1 MMKLGKIFIFAP
13 KIDIFESKLG
23 NGKSSICKMKLKNEI
38 GETQLEVQNDFP
50 MRNSYL
56 GHFNLKYSP
65 FSFKISSFPPKMT
78 LFLSW

>member
-1 MMKLGKIFIFAP
+1 
-13 KIDIFESKLG
+13 
-23 NGKSSICKMKLKNEI
+23 MKLKNEI

-65 FSFKISSFPPKMT
+65 FSFKISSFSPKMT
-78 LFLSW
+78 LFLFW